1 MRNESIQA
9 LVDYAERTGLIESAD
24 RVWAVNRLL
33 EVLHADTYTP
43 PKQAASGS
51 LADILRDLCDCAL
64 ETGALEQDSVVY
76 RDLFDTK
83 LMGALTPAPSQVQN
97 NFTFLYNR
105 LVLSILAEYQ
115 LYPQRPYCK
124 RRQMDCSDRIRRFG
138 HYHQSIQ
145 TGKRP
150 EGDCGSQIDAAVL
163 VSQVP
168 AVQGK

>member
-9 LVDYAERTGLIESAD
+9 LVDYAERTGLIDGAD

-33 EVLHADTYTP
+33 EVLRADTYTP

-83 LMGALTPAPSQVQN
+83 LMGALTPAPS
-97 NFTFLYNR
+97 
-105 LVLSILAEYQ
+105 
-115 LYPQRPYCK
+115 
-124 RRQMDCSDRIRRFG
+124 
-138 HYHQSIQ
+138 
-145 TGKRP
+145 
-150 EGDCGSQIDAAVL
+150 
-163 VSQVP
+163 
-168 AVQGK
+168 